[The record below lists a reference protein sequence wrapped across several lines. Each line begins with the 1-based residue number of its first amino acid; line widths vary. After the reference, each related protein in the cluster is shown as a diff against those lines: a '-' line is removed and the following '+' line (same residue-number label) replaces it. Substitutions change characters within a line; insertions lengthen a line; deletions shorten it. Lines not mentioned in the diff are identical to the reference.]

1 MSTPHKDCCRCSIGF
16 LSNIPNSGN
25 IPVYRSALMENSH
38 QTQGGKFGANP
49 ALSRNCNEIIASL
62 SQDARRFVYLLF
74 FICEVWM
81 MVSLLFF

>member
-1 MSTPHKDCCRCSIGF
+1 M
-16 LSNIPNSGN
+16 SNIPNSGN

-62 SQDARRFVYLLF
+62 SQNARRFVYLLY

-81 MVSLLFF
+81 MVSLLFFLLLDWDFLTADICR

>member
-1 MSTPHKDCCRCSIGF
+1 MK
-16 LSNIPNSGN
+16 
-25 IPVYRSALMENSH
+25 NSH

-49 ALSRNCNEIIASL
+49 ALSRNCNEIAASL

-81 MVSLLFF
+81 MVISLFLQLICCCALFRDRE

>member
-1 MSTPHKDCCRCSIGF
+1 
-16 LSNIPNSGN
+16 
-25 IPVYRSALMENSH
+25 MENSR

>member
-1 MSTPHKDCCRCSIGF
+1 
-16 LSNIPNSGN
+16 
-25 IPVYRSALMENSH
+25 MENSH

-49 ALSRNCNEIIASL
+49 ALSRNCNEIVVSL